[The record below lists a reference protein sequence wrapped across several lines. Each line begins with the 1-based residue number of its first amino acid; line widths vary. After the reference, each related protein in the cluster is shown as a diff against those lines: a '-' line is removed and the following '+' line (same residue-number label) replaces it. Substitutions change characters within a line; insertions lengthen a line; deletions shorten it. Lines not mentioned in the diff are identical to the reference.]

1 MNFEIYKY
9 RREIAYRN
17 TENRNIETWNIEISA
32 LTLYNSQ
39 AIKDLKSGWTLTPH
53 LIQRREK
60 GRLWGKNENVNKS
73 FKHKKVN
80 ESSMEDE
87 WP

>member
-39 AIKDLKSGWTLTPH
+39 AIKDLKSGWTPNTPPY
-53 LIQRREK
+53 
-60 GRLWGKNENVNKS
+60 S
-73 FKHKKVN
+73 T
-80 ESSMEDE
+80 
-87 WP
+87 